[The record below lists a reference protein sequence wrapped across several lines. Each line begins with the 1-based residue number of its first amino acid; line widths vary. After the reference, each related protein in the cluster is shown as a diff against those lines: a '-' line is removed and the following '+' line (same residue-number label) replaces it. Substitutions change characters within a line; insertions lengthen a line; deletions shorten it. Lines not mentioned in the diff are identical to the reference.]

1 MGYEFKPDDV
11 RIFVSSGGYRT
22 SEKGKELFFEF
33 CPYCNGGGHDKETF
47 SVNLENGAFKCFRES
62 CGKQGHFVELARDF
76 NFPLDFGY
84 DKKKYKKLKQVKI
97 TTGNEAVSYMQSRG
111 ISEEVTKRYK
121 LTVQKKNPKILVFPF
136 FDENGIMVS
145 AKYRKTDFVK
155 GRDKNKEWFESE
167 TKPILFGMM
176 QCKDFKRLIITE
188 GQIDSLTVAEC
199 GFDNAVSVPTGATGF
214 TWIQNCYEW
223 VSQFQEII
231 IFGDCEKGKITLVDG
246 IASRFPEKLI
256 KVVRA
261 VDYLGEKD
269 ANDIFRKFGKDAIVK
284 CIENAEIQKIKAV
297 KKLSEVKSVDLN
309 SLEHVKTGIYDV
321 DRIIGGLYYGQVI
334 LISGKRGEGK
344 STLASQIIANCIDQ
358 DKGVFIYSGEL
369 PDYHFKRWL
378 DLQIAGQKNII
389 TSHNEYGDEIY
400 DVSDRAIEKINAWY
414 QDKAYIFDNSVI
426 LDELGSNDNSLLMT
440 IEKSICSYGLK
451 VILIDNLMTALDV
464 DLSNDLYR
472 AQSDFLK
479 RVKNIAVK
487 YNVAVII
494 IAHPKKTQS
503 GQKLDNDSVSGSG
516 DITNRVDTVMIYS
529 TNTDEDKETYQSTI
543 QITKNR
549 LTGAKREGDNAIKV
563 SYSVVSKRIVCD
575 NDNPNKV
582 YGCFK
587 SIEQPADICEP
598 PF

>member
-1 MGYEFKPDDV
+1 
-11 RIFVSSGGYRT
+11 
-22 SEKGKELFFEF
+22 
-33 CPYCNGGGHDKETF
+33 
-47 SVNLENGAFKCFRES
+47 
-62 CGKQGHFVELARDF
+62 
-76 NFPLDFGY
+76 
-84 DKKKYKKLKQVKI
+84 
-97 TTGNEAVSYMQSRG
+97 
-111 ISEEVTKRYK
+111 
-121 LTVQKKNPKILVFPF
+121 
-136 FDENGIMVS
+136 
-145 AKYRKTDFVK
+145 
-155 GRDKNKEWFESE
+155 
-167 TKPILFGMM
+167 MM

-321 DRIIGGLYYGQVI
+321 DRIIGGLYYGQVM

-494 IAHPKKTQS
+494 IAHPKKIQS

-516 DITNRVDTVMIYS
+516 DITNRVDTVIIYS
-529 TNTDEDKETYQSTI
+529 TNTDEDKEAYQSTI

-563 SYSVVSKRIVCD
+563 SYSVISKRIVCD

-587 SIEQPADICEP
+587 GIEQPADICEP